1 MGLHG
6 KYRRVVTHMQ
16 KWAAICLLLLA
27 GVVDVSAQL
36 SDRQLSDE
44 LRQRRADR
52 AAHLDPYW
60 DGFILKYEG
69 NCEAATAK
77 LYPIAVLGLGYEE
90 AQTALGECL
99 LTLAGMPEDH
109 AAPPARDMIFAKED
123 FQTGLKWIL
132 TAAESGGFKA
142 QGILVALYAANLAP
156 DRDPVEAAKWA
167 HLYLTNPTRLNLG
180 APVLARGAIDA
191 LEARLDRETWLAG
204 KERARIWTPVF
215 PSATKKP

>member
-69 NCEAATAK
+69 NCDTGHLSQMQSNYK
-77 LYPIAVLGLGYEE
+77 GY
-90 AQTALGECL
+90 
-99 LTLAGMPEDH
+99 
-109 AAPPARDMIFAKED
+109 IKEYKGNCNSK
-123 FQTGLKWIL
+123 F
-132 TAAESGGFKA
+132 
-142 QGILVALYAANLAP
+142 
-156 DRDPVEAAKWA
+156 
-167 HLYLTNPTRLNLG
+167 
-180 APVLARGAIDA
+180 
-191 LEARLDRETWLAG
+191 
-204 KERARIWTPVF
+204 
-215 PSATKKP
+215 